1 MRGVGPIP
9 RLVWDTPTSQ
19 IGLGNL
25 VTESANPREAGCHL
39 GRQPQDDAR
48 KMTLAVVRSKSA
60 TITQSYRFRIDSQL
74 NVGVESPV
82 EGRLA
87 AIVVKEGQA
96 VKRGDGL
103 VF

>member
-1 MRGVGPIP
+1 
-9 RLVWDTPTSQ
+9 
-19 IGLGNL
+19 
-25 VTESANPREAGCHL
+25 
-39 GRQPQDDAR
+39 
-48 KMTLAVVRSKSA
+48 MTLAVVRSKSA
-60 TITQSYRFRIDSQL
+60 TIKQSYRFRIDSQL